1 MTAIFTIFL
10 NIKIANKV
18 SLYEKHCKKRFQ
30 RKQTKSIP
38 FCTKLCH
45 LNSSPTKCV
54 TTNRS
59 QQTNK
64 IHIQCTVSECTITF
78 TINIYTTK
86 NIWWISPF
94 TRGYND
100 RCELILARVPLRH
113 HTRLLGW
120 IQINARIAPRVRG
133 VAGRRA
139 HPGAFIRDT
148 GWAARPWSRIW
159 REIDKA
165 HAVSDSRVK
174 WWWWKWVNFPRAQRK
189 GRIMGCRISVCS
201 FAICSSEE
209 SNFLSFTCVSDCWIL
224 NRNTPMEI

>member
-1 MTAIFTIFL
+1 MSRDHGSLTLCTRDASQRCTCFHSKRNFYVRDTCTNRARTPNRTHVDHEHMTAIFTIFL

-38 FCTKLCH
+38 FCTKPCH

-86 NIWWISPF
+86 NI
-94 TRGYND
+94 
-100 RCELILARVPLRH
+100 
-113 HTRLLGW
+113 
-120 IQINARIAPRVRG
+120 
-133 VAGRRA
+133 
-139 HPGAFIRDT
+139 
-148 GWAARPWSRIW
+148 
-159 REIDKA
+159 
-165 HAVSDSRVK
+165 
-174 WWWWKWVNFPRAQRK
+174 
-189 GRIMGCRISVCS
+189 
-201 FAICSSEE
+201 
-209 SNFLSFTCVSDCWIL
+209 
-224 NRNTPMEI
+224 